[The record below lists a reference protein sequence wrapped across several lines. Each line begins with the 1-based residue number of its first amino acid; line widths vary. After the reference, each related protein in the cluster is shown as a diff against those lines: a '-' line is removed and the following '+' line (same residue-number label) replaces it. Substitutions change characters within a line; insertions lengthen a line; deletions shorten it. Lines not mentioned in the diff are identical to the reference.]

1 MSFFSEEG
9 SHGKSQVTW
18 QETCVAGGSCVVL
31 KNTGSN
37 QLSQAVVA
45 RLQASGCRPSGA
57 RPWTVMLHS
66 VRRQAVFL

>member
-1 MSFFSEEG
+1 MPFFSEEV

-18 QETCVAGGSCVVL
+18 QEACFVL

-45 RLQASGCRPSGA
+45 RLQLSGCRPSGA

>member
-1 MSFFSEEG
+1 MPFFSEKV

-18 QETCVAGGSCVVL
+18 QEACFVL

-45 RLQASGCRPSGA
+45 RLQSSGCRPSGA